1 MTAKIKQQMEDEQ
14 AKLTEVVLPQGVT
27 LPPLG
32 SIRDVRLETIT
43 PRLSDA
49 DAQRKQNALVT
60 IQNLQLQLQTAIQVY
75 NSL

>member
-32 SIRDVRLETIT
+32 IRDVRLETIT

-49 DAQRKQNALVT
+49 QAQRKQNALVT
-60 IQNLQLQLQTAIQVY
+60 IQNLQLQLQTAIQAY
-75 NSL
+75 NGL